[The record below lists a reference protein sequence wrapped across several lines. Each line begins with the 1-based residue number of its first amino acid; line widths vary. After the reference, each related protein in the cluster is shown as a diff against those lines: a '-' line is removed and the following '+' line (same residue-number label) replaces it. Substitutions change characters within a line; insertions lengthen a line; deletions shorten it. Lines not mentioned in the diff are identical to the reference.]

1 MRQRVRL
8 KTTVGAP
15 FSPTASASTD
25 VQRRMR
31 AMLPKFAIAGLAAT
45 AFVAATALT
54 PTGAA
59 AGGRGGG
66 AGNYPHYGSWNWPA
80 YTEMN
85 CGYVRVNGYR
95 QKQWAMGLS
104 VPLDLRETSQ

>member
-1 MRQRVRL
+1 
-8 KTTVGAP
+8 
-15 FSPTASASTD
+15 
-25 VQRRMR
+25 
-31 AMLPKFAIAGLAAT
+31 MLPKFAIAGLAAT

-95 QKQWAMGLS
+95 QKQPGNGSISAVRPPRNVAVTPRRASAPG
-104 VPLDLRETSQ
+104 

>member
-1 MRQRVRL
+1 
-8 KTTVGAP
+8 
-15 FSPTASASTD
+15 
-25 VQRRMR
+25 
-31 AMLPKFAIAGLAAT
+31 MLPKFAIAGLAAT

-66 AGNYPHYGSWNWPA
+66 AGNYPHYESWNWPA

-95 QKQWAMGLS
+95 HKQPGNGQW
-104 VPLDLRETSQ
+104 VYQCR